1 MHVDEFLKTG
11 GIPEWL
17 NGLEYVPQ
25 RLKNLNEI
33 NKLLAHRPWLITK
46 EHIQVLRISLKY
58 RGLCLGLNFKH
69 LHIKN
74 LKNKTIIL
82 ICVEKI
88 NVESGFNICTNK

>member
-11 GIPEWL
+11 GIAEWL

-46 EHIQVLRISLKY
+46 EHIQVLSISLGEKEILLMILSKSY
-58 RGLCLGLNFKH
+58 CQLSIL
-69 LHIKN
+69 
-74 LKNKTIIL
+74 LKT
-82 ICVEKI
+82 
-88 NVESGFNICTNK
+88 

>member
-11 GIPEWL
+11 GIAEWL

-46 EHIQVLRISLKY
+46 EHIQVLSVSFGGKKNSL
-58 RGLCLGLNFKH
+58 L
-69 LHIKN
+69 
-74 LKNKTIIL
+74 TIL
-82 ICVEKI
+82 TK
-88 NVESGFNICTNK
+88 S

>member
-11 GIPEWL
+11 GIAEWL

-46 EHIQVLRISLKY
+46 EHIQVLSISLGEKEI
-58 RGLCLGLNFKH
+58 LLMILS
-69 LHIKN
+69 KN
-74 LKNKTIIL
+74 YCQLSILLKT
-82 ICVEKI
+82 
-88 NVESGFNICTNK
+88 